1 MRKLM
6 CGLASLACAAAI
18 ASCDGGAGPRMGQ
31 VVVHLTDAP
40 MAGVGGATVWVSKV
54 YLLGGGGGGDE
65 ESGPVTVSSSA
76 AKYDL
81 LKLQNGATALLGSA
95 LIPVGDYEQL
105 RLVLDSARVTLAA
118 GMTFADGSTSR
129 TLRTP
134 SAGESGLKVNFG
146 GPVHVAPGQTD
157 LVVDFDVSRNFVFL
171 GDPTHPNG
179 VLFTPVLHGGVM
191 DIAGSISG
199 ISSPA
204 AANGHLFAIQGSD
217 TVTSAVADATTGVY
231 TLWFLPPGTYTVA
244 DSAVGNVTAT
254 TPFTVG
260 TAQHVTGVDF
270 TLVKKP

>member
-1 MRKLM
+1 MQKVI
-6 CGLASLACAAAI
+6 CGLGSLACAAAI
-18 ASCDGGAGPRMGQ
+18 ASCGGGTGPQMGR

-54 YLLGGGGGGDE
+54 YLLGGGGDE
-65 ESGPVTVSSSA
+65 ESGPITVSSSP

-105 RLVLDSARVTLAA
+105 RLVLDSARVTLAV
-118 GMTFADGSTSR
+118 GMTFADGSTAK

-171 GDPTHPNG
+171 GDAIHPDG
-179 VLFTPVLHGGVM
+179 VLFTPVLHGSVM
-191 DIAGSISG
+191 DVSGSVAG
-199 ISSPA
+199 ISAPA
-204 AANGHLFAIQGSD
+204 AALGHLFAIQGSD
-217 TVTSAVADATTGVY
+217 TATSAVADVTTGAY

-244 DSAVGNVTAT
+244 DSALSYTSAT
-254 TPFTVG
+254 QPVTVG
-260 TAQHVTGVDF
+260 SAQHVTGVDF

>member
-6 CGLASLACAAAI
+6 CGLASVACAAAI
-18 ASCDGGAGPRMGQ
+18 GSCDGGAGPRMGQ

-54 YLLGGGGGGDE
+54 YLLGGGGDE
-65 ESGPVTVSSSA
+65 KSGPVTVSSSA

-146 GPVHVAPGQTD
+146 GPVHVASGQTD
-157 LVVDFDVSRNFVFL
+157 LVVDFDVSRNFVFQ

-179 VLFTPVLHGGVM
+179 VLFTPVLHGSVI

-199 ISSPA
+199 TSSPA
-204 AANGHLFAIQGSD
+204 AATGHLFAIQGSD
-217 TVTSAVADATTGVY
+217 TVTSAVADGTTGAY

-244 DSAVGNVTAT
+244 DSAVGYTRAT
-254 TPFTVG
+254 QPVTVG
-260 TAQHVTGVDF
+260 AAQHVTGVDF
-270 TLVKKP
+270 TLVTKP